1 MTISIQGISV
11 SRGIAIG
18 QVHCIKRDQI
28 DTPEYLIRKTQ
39 IDSEILR
46 LDNAITNAR
55 KELRAIR
62 DHIPSSTSIN
72 ISEFINTH
80 LLMLEDNALTEEPKR
95 IIKDRL
101 CNAEWALKLQR
112 DALVNVFDEMAD
124 AYLSTRKDDVGHV
137 VNRILRILL
146 KQKPLL
152 DELPDEHLRGKVI
165 VADDLTPADTVLMQ
179 HYGIAAFATEFGG
192 STSHTAILARNLR
205 IPAVVGLHSAKKLI
219 KNDDLVILDGGSGI
233 VLVNPDK
240 TVLSYY
246 IKKQNEVKKY
256 YSSLEKLKD
265 SPARSIDGIPITL
278 MANIELPEDF
288 ETVRDIGAAGVG
300 LYRTEFLYMNRNN
313 PPDEEEHF
321 QTYIKVIEALRGL
334 PLTIR
339 TVDLGAD
346 KEVDGVGRQTSNIR
360 SNPALGLRAVRLCL
374 KEPEFFRPQLRAILR
389 AAAHGPIRIMIPML
403 TNTQEM
409 QQVLFIIDEL
419 KLELKNK
426 LIEFDQEIKV
436 GGMIEVPASA
446 ICADIFADK
455 LDFLSIGT
463 NDLIQYTMAID
474 RINDEVNYLYDPLH
488 PAVLRLIQAT
498 IVAGQKANIPISM
511 CGEMA
516 GEKEYT
522 QLLLGLGLREF
533 SMHPATLL
541 EVKEIINKTNINELI
556 ELTKKA
562 LMADGD
568 S

>member
-1 MTISIQGISV
+1 MTISIQGISI

-18 QVHCIKRDQI
+18 KVHCIKHDQI
-28 DTPEYLIRKTQ
+28 DAPEYVIQKTQ
-39 IDSEILR
+39 IKNEISR
-46 LDNAITNAR
+46 LNDAITNAR
-55 KELRAIR
+55 NELQAIR
-62 DHIPSSTSIN
+62 DHIPSTTSIN

-80 LLMLEDNALTEEPKR
+80 LLMLEDNALTEEPKK

-124 AYLSTRKDDVGHV
+124 AYLSTRKDDVDHV

-152 DELPDEHLRGKVI
+152 DEIPDEHLKSKVI

-205 IPAVVGLHSAKKLI
+205 IPAVVGLHNAKKLV
-219 KNDDLVILDGGSGI
+219 KNDDVAILDGSSGI
-233 VLVNPDK
+233 VLINPDK
-240 TVLSYY
+240 NVLNYY
-246 IKKQNEVKKY
+246 RKKQKEVKKY
-256 YSSLEKLKD
+256 YSSLKKIKD
-265 SPARSIDGIPITL
+265 APAKSIDGIPITL
-278 MANIELPEDF
+278 MANIELPDDF
-288 ETVRDIGAAGVG
+288 ETVRDVGAAGVG
-300 LYRTEFLYMNRNN
+300 LYRTEFLYMNRNT

-321 QTYIKVIEALRGL
+321 ETYLEVIKALQGL

-346 KEVDGVGRQTSNIR
+346 KEVDGVGRQSSHIR

-389 AAAHGPIRIMIPML
+389 ASKHGPIRIMIPML

-409 QQVLFIIDEL
+409 QQILFIINEL
-419 KLELKNK
+419 KAELENK
-426 LIEFDQEIKV
+426 SIEFDSKIKI

-446 ICADIFADK
+446 ICADIFANK

-474 RINDEVNYLYDPLH
+474 RMNDEVNYLYDPLH
-488 PAVLRLIQAT
+488 PAVLRLIQTT
-498 IVAGQKANIPISM
+498 IIAGQKENIPISM

-516 GEKEYT
+516 GEKEHT
-522 QLLLGLGLREF
+522 RLLLGLGLREF

-541 EVKEIINKTNINELI
+541 EVKEIINKTNIGELS
-556 ELTKKA
+556 ELTKEA
-562 LMADGD
+562 LMQKDKI
-568 S
+568 